1 MGAPGV
7 KLRLALL
14 GPVLLLLLASCNGN
28 GPTDQSSP
36 TVEPTISPGTPVGS
50 VERVLDVLVSIEGDN
65 AASGDPLFSG
75 AVMQTDSRGLADF
88 SVEVLEDCRI
98 RQDSEVI
105 VAPSPDTPLSV
116 EQGRIV
122 CVSKPGE
129 TEEFQIDAGDTEV
142 NFLDPIF
149 AVDVRGS
156 STRVQVDYGFVD
168 VRSGLGSDT
177 RLVGPGGE
185 ISISHGSVPES
196 AERFET
202 NSLERLDLEAI
213 ERMYGRLPPEPRGLP
228 SVSDS
233 RALSQIDSAHRLR
246 VGLDGRAS
254 SSTRRFVEDLMGA
267 VAERWGV
274 DLDVVRIDGD
284 DVEEALQGPD
294 LQAFVSP
301 EAVPGAPSL
310 SLFNGDAEQGW
321 ELSVRRDRRWQRALE
336 GALKVSLNNGEYG
349 DAYFDAFGSVP
360 SYEAV
365 RSLIYPSPDEVGETR
380 WQDEGG
386 ESRVAEVAEVD
397 LAVDPQQYAGECPT
411 ELALTGSIEVLS
423 PGRVEYEFRLNDN
436 RLDDGSIDFQHYG
449 VERLTGIL
457 PVEQSAS
464 GSVELVV
471 RADRT
476 LTAQSDYLVECNST
490 SPSPSP
496 SPSPEDE
503 LF

>member
-1 MGAPGV
+1 MQPGV

-14 GPVLLLLLASCNGN
+14 GPVLLLLASCSGN
-28 GPTDQSSP
+28 GTTDQPSP
-36 TVEPTISPGTPVGS
+36 TVEPTVSPGTQVGS
-50 VERVLDVLVSIEGDN
+50 VEQVLDVLVRIEDDN

-88 SVEVLEDCRI
+88 RVQVLEDCRI

-122 CVSKPGE
+122 CMSKPGE

-149 AVDVRGS
+149 AVGVGGS

-168 VRSGLGSDT
+168 VRSRSSSDS
-177 RLVGPGGE
+177 RLVGPGGQ
-185 ISISHGSVPES
+185 ISIGIGSMPES

-202 NSLERLDLEAI
+202 TSLDLFDLQAI
-213 ERMYGRLPPEPRGLP
+213 ERMHDKLPSEPRGLP
-228 SVSDS
+228 RAPDS
-233 RALSQIDSAHRLR
+233 RTLAQIDSSDRLR

-254 SSTRRFVEDLMGA
+254 RSTRRFVEGLIEA

-274 DLDVVRIDGD
+274 DLDVVRMDGD
-284 DVEEALQGPD
+284 DAEEALQGAD
-294 LQAFVSP
+294 IQAFVSP
-301 EAVPGAPSL
+301 DAVPGAPRL
-310 SLFNGDAEQGW
+310 SLFDGDGEQGW
-321 ELSVRRDRRWQRALE
+321 ELSVPRDRGWQRALE
-336 GALKVSLNNGEYG
+336 GALKMSLNNGEYG

-365 RSLIYPSPDEVGETR
+365 RSLVYPSPDEVGEPQ
-380 WQDEGG
+380 WKGPE
-386 ESRVAEVAEVD
+386 EPRVAQLAEVD
-397 LAVDPQQYAGECPT
+397 LSVDPQDYAGKCPT

-423 PGRVEYEFRLNDN
+423 PGRVEYEFQLNGDGFA
-436 RLDDGSIDFQHYG
+436 DGSIEFQHDG
-449 VERLTGIL
+449 VERLTGTL
-457 PVEQSAS
+457 LVEQSAS
-464 GSVELVV
+464 GSIELVI
-471 RADRT
+471 RADQT
-476 LTAQSDYLVECNST
+476 WTAESDYFVKCDST
-490 SPSPSP
+490 SPSP